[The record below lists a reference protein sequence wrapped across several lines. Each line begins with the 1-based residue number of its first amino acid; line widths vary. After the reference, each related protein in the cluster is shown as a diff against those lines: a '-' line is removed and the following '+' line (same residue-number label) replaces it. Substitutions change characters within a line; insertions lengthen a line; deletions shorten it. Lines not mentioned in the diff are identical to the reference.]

1 MTEIWRR
8 RHAAR
13 AVLTLIAV
21 SAVMAVAAAQ
31 ADRAFVFSRVCN
43 VLPGGKAEADRLA
56 RDMVTLV
63 NERYPG
69 AELTTQTGRWMTGF
83 QSLEVPV
90 DQIRFTEQH
99 PDQTSREDFNMI
111 LLGDEEFVA
120 LQRRVADVV
129 DAATCTESRF
139 RVPS

>member
-21 SAVMAVAAAQ
+21 SAVMADAAAQ

-69 AELTTQTGRWMTGF
+69 AELTTQTGRWMAGF
-83 QSLEVPV
+83 QSLARL
-90 DQIRFTEQH
+90 IGR
-99 PDQTSREDFNMI
+99 
-111 LLGDEEFVA
+111 
-120 LQRRVADVV
+120 
-129 DAATCTESRF
+129 
-139 RVPS
+139 